1 MRIRLFLTVKECETV
16 MPANTGKLIEVIAHR
31 GSAGYAPENTAA
43 AFELAI
49 EMKADLLELDLNR
62 SKDNELIVIHDDTL
76 DRTTNGRGFVAS
88 YTLEELRQLD
98 AGSWFSKKFAGE
110 RLMTFGELLDL
121 SYGRVGLLIE
131 IKGPGSYPGIEQ
143 QIADELVARNMHT
156 AAYNKRIVLQSFDA
170 SSVERFKRILPSVLT
185 GVLVHQREQ
194 VTPPRLQQYAAY
206 ANYVNMSLP
215 LATAKTIEMIHS
227 LGLKAYPWTV
237 RNRAEVQPLASA
249 GVDGIITDYPDYTAE
264 LLGR

>member
-1 MRIRLFLTVKECETV
+1 

-49 EMKADLLELDLNR
+49 EMKADLLEIDLNR
-62 SKDNELIVIHDDTL
+62 SKDNELIVIHDHTL
-76 DRTTNGRGFVAS
+76 DRTTNGRGLVSA
-88 YTLEELRQLD
+88 YTLEELRKLD
-98 AGSWFSKKFAGE
+98 AGSWYSKKFAGE

-121 SYGRVGLLIE
+121 SYGRAGVLVE
-131 IKGPGSYPGIEQ
+131 IKSPHLYPGIEQ
-143 QIADELVARNMHT
+143 QIADELAARNMHT
-156 AAYNKRIVLQSFDA
+156 AAYGQRIVLQSFDA
-170 SSVERFKRILPSVLT
+170 GSVERFHRILPGVLT

-194 VTPPRLQQYAAY
+194 VTLTSLRQYAAY
-206 ANYVNMSLP
+206 ANYINMSLP
-215 LATAKTIEMIHS
+215 LATAKAMEAIHS

-237 RNRAEVQPLASA
+237 RNRAEVKPLASA